1 MKNRTKNSGAS
12 GYSIVELII
21 AMTIMLII
29 LGLAS
34 SLFSRSLATRQRES
48 SRTDALTSAQAA
60 LNVISRELAN
70 TGYGLAGNGIVLGAD
85 SDDEKLHFL
94 SNIENGNETFT
105 DPGENITYYF
115 DPATQSILRHDAY
128 GTVPVAPATVGTPL
142 SSTIVNRISDLGFQY
157 FDYEGN
163 NPPTGPNLIPTVNTS
178 RIRVTVTVSLENVQG
193 QVNPQS
199 VVLVS
204 DVTLRNS
211 DYMLRQY

>member
-1 MKNRTKNSGAS
+1 MKNRNKNTGVSGF
-12 GYSIVELII
+12 SIVELMIS
-21 AMTIMLII
+21 MTIMLII
-29 LGLAS
+29 LGLVS
-34 SLFSRSLATRQRES
+34 TLFSKSLATRQRES

-70 TGYGLAGNGIVLGAD
+70 SGYGLEGNGIVLGTD

-94 SNIENGNETFT
+94 SNIGNNNAIFT

-115 DPATQSILRHDAY
+115 DPATQSILRHDAH
-128 GTVPVAPATVGTPL
+128 GAAPNTPQT
-142 SSTIVNRISDLGFQY
+142 STIVNRISSLGFEF
-157 FDYEGN
+157 FDYVGT
-163 NPPTGPNLIPTVNTS
+163 NPGTGPNLTPTVNTS
-178 RIRVTVTVSLENVQG
+178 RIRVTVSVSLEQVQG

>member
-1 MKNRTKNSGAS
+1 MKTRTKNRGAS

-85 SDDEKLHFL
+85 SNDEKLHFL
-94 SNIENGNETFT
+94 SNIGNGNETFT
-105 DPGENITYYF
+105 DPSENVTYYF
-115 DPATQSILRHDAY
+115 DPATQSILRHDAH
-128 GTVPVAPATVGTPL
+128 GAGPNTPQ
-142 SSTIVNRISDLGFQY
+142 SSTIVNRISDLGFEY
-157 FDYEGN
+157 FDYQGN